1 MLDFQL
7 YKPYI
12 QHRNEHINK
21 RYNNNSYVQ
30 RGNDFTNCFDKSLR
44 KNCLAAS
51 QAMFCDTV
59 SEQMPMND

>member
-12 QHRNEHINK
+12 QHKNEHINK
-21 RYNNNSYVQ
+21 RYNNKSYVQ

-44 KNCLAAS
+44 KKL
-51 QAMFCDTV
+51 FGGV
-59 SEQMPMND
+59 SSYVLRHSLGTNANE